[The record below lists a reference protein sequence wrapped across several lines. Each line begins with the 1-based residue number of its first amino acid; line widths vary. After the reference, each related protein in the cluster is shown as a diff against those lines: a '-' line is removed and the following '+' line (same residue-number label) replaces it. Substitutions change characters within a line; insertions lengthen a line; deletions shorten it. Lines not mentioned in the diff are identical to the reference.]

1 MEIPNIQQIMA
12 QSSANNASSAST
24 TDDAIE
30 GLNDTYNNFLLLLTK
45 QLQNQDPL
53 NPMDTAQ
60 FTQQLVGF
68 SQVEQQIASN
78 KSLEKL
84 IGLQSAT
91 NAFGAVAF
99 IGNEVAV
106 DSDQVSLKGGK
117 AKFQYTIDK
126 TASKAVMT
134 VIDARGQVVL
144 VQEANK
150 GIGTYKVDWNGKD
163 AFGNQL
169 PDGSTGWRSPM
180 PTTRARPIRR
190 TSPATA
196 SWIRPKSPMARSN
209 CSSARSVSRSI
220 KILKVT
226 KPAATDTRRY
236 LRITR
241 RIVDEYWIDKILSKN
256 RCNPEL
262 PLFSRFSDSL
272 SRRA

>member
-1 MEIPNIQQIMA
+1 MNIPGIQDLLTPPSA
-12 QSSANNASSAST
+12 SQSSSSAGSK

-60 FTQQLVGF
+60 FTQQLIGF

-91 NAFGAVAF
+91 NAFGAVSF
-99 IGNEVAV
+99 LGNEVQV
-106 DSDQVSLKGGK
+106 DSNQISLKGGK
-117 AKFQYTIDK
+117 ATFQYEIDK
-126 TASKAVMT
+126 TASRAMMT
-134 VIDARGQVVL
+134 VVDSRGQVVL

-169 PDGSTGWRSPM
+169 PDGEYRVAVSYGDEQGEVYSAKITSFGVVDSTEIRDGEVKLFVGSVGF
-180 PTTRARPIRR
+180 PID
-190 TSPATA
+190 
-196 SWIRPKSPMARSN
+196 K
-209 CSSARSVSRSI
+209 V
-220 KILKVT
+220 LKVT
-226 KPAATDTRRY
+226 KPTLTESSE
-236 LRITR
+236 T
-241 RIVDEYWIDKILSKN
+241 
-256 RCNPEL
+256 
-262 PLFSRFSDSL
+262 
-272 SRRA
+272 

>member
-1 MEIPNIQQIMA
+1 MDIPNIQQILA
-12 QSSANNASSAST
+12 QSKASQSSSSSK
-24 TDDAIE
+24 TDDAIA

-91 NAFGAVAF
+91 NAFGAVSF
-99 IGNEVAV
+99 LGNEVQV
-106 DSDQVSLKGGK
+106 DSNQVSLKGGK
-117 AKFQYTIDK
+117 AKFQYEIDK
-126 TASKAVMT
+126 TASRAVLT
-134 VIDARGQVVL
+134 VVDSRGQVVL

-150 GIGTYKVDWNGKD
+150 GIGTYTVDWNGKD

-169 PDGSTGWRSPM
+169 PDGEYRVAVTYGDQQGESYAAKITSFGIVDSTEISDGEV
-180 PTTRARPIRR
+180 
-190 TSPATA
+190 
-196 SWIRPKSPMARSN
+196 KLFVG
-209 CSSARSVSRSI
+209 SVGFPVD

-226 KPAATDTRRY
+226 KPASSTTSDT
-236 LRITR
+236 
-241 RIVDEYWIDKILSKN
+241 
-256 RCNPEL
+256 
-262 PLFSRFSDSL
+262 
-272 SRRA
+272 

>member
-1 MEIPNIQQIMA
+1 MEIPNIQQILA
-12 QSSANNASSAST
+12 QSNASQSSSSST
-24 TDDAIE
+24 SKTEEAIA

-91 NAFGAVAF
+91 NAFGAVSF
-99 IGNEVAV
+99 LGNEVQV
-106 DSDQVSLKGGK
+106 DSNQISLKGGK
-117 AKFQYTIDK
+117 AKFQYEIDK
-126 TASKAVMT
+126 TASKAVLT
-134 VIDARGQVVL
+134 VVDSRGQVVL

-150 GIGTYKVDWNGKD
+150 GIGTYTVDWNGKD

-169 PDGSTGWRSPM
+169 PDGEYRVAVTYGDQKGETYAAKITSFGIVDSTEISDGQV
-180 PTTRARPIRR
+180 
-190 TSPATA
+190 
-196 SWIRPKSPMARSN
+196 KLFVG
-209 CSSARSVSRSI
+209 SVGFPVD

-226 KPAATDTRRY
+226 KPASSASSDT
-236 LRITR
+236 
-241 RIVDEYWIDKILSKN
+241 
-256 RCNPEL
+256 
-262 PLFSRFSDSL
+262 
-272 SRRA
+272 

>member
-1 MEIPNIQQIMA
+1 MNIPGIQDLLA
-12 QSSANNASSAST
+12 QSSTSQSNSSSSSS
-24 TDDAIE
+24 TDDAIA
-30 GLNDTYNNFLLLLTK
+30 GLNETYNNFLLLLTK

-106 DSDQVSLKGGK
+106 DSDHVSLKGGK
-117 AKFQYTIDK
+117 AKFQYEIDH
-126 TASKAVMT
+126 TASQAILSVY
-134 VIDARGQVVL
+134 DSRGQVVL

-150 GIGTYKVDWNGKD
+150 GIGSYNVDWNGKD

-169 PDGSTGWRSPM
+169 PDGEYRVAVSYADDQGKTYSANITSFGIVDSTEIADGEVKLFVG
-180 PTTRARPIRR
+180 T
-190 TSPATA
+190 
-196 SWIRPKSPMARSN
+196 
-209 CSSARSVSRSI
+209 VGFSI
-220 KILKVT
+220 DKILKVT
-226 KPAATDTRRY
+226 KPAPADT
-236 LRITR
+236 
-241 RIVDEYWIDKILSKN
+241 
-256 RCNPEL
+256 
-262 PLFSRFSDSL
+262 SDT
-272 SRRA
+272 